1 MDTRD
6 TSDHTDTSVMTLF
19 RKYITLKADY
29 FDKYVMLDTN
39 SGERRPI
46 HRVFDVKTNC
56 PLHFR
61 EQDGAYIV
69 EVIHPSCPDIIYY
82 RYTINVNNYIDLTHL
97 YEKHQKLLESMH
109 VDEDRLHYL
118 RKIEIYNQ
126 RKSKLLA
133 LQSIPA
139 KNPAESIAGIPADL
153 YREEMTQLESEIQAL
168 RDESDEWL
176 QRVKNILTEMDII
189 RDISV
194 EKRQEK
200 YDELNYTQVQYFH
213 LWNQQYTRDIAKDDA
228 YRIKKSLYQ
237 DKAITAGSVVEYN
250 DQWFVVVK
258 GNDGD
263 LSSPIRIKPLHSI
276 HRETEVGEERQQEM
290 SVLLSEVK
298 HHEGHYNK
306 WKQFKFSDRIRV
318 TREYWHEK
326 LVMHGLED
334 TYGIAGESIKSEY
347 PATPGK
353 KPRQIMMEY
362 ILGDCSLDERSNT
375 DAEYEVDAGIPTG
388 PKNKKK
394 RPKKVKVVEVEESE
408 ESEEVTD
415 EESPDTS
422 PDTDEFEESMEE
434 VKEETDEVSV
444 DSIPEDVIEV
454 EEAKESVN
462 DITEKLAELTIG
474 SVKDTSKGK
483 VAPRGRLMIQI
494 PTKSHRNSS
503 PSPVRYSPRH
513 ASQIAPRKSS
523 LKRRDGDAFC
533 VKPEEFKE
541 SQRQL
546 YHKYLEMLYDD
557 REQIMELINDEIPEK
572 AKIFEEDGYT
582 SLDAFPAVKFVYI
595 RGREERQLEEREE
608 EDIDEEGI
616 PEIISEPEMV
626 KELLTEF
633 ENTLRKVYSNSAFV
647 ETVLDEKGK
656 RKKVLDTVSLYHHLI
671 HDDIQCEWNP
681 SPYDSDDEGESDEK
695 KQMKPKKKR
704 VSKKKKAEES
714 E

>member
-19 RKYITLKADY
+19 RKYIILKADY
-29 FDKYVMLDTN
+29 FDKYVMLDTK

-46 HRVFDVKTNC
+46 HRVFDIKTNC

-69 EVIHPSCPDIIYY
+69 EVIHPSCPDIVYY
-82 RYTINVNNYIDLTHL
+82 RYSINVNNYIDLTHL

-153 YREEMTQLESEIQAL
+153 YREEMVQLETEIQEL
-168 RDESDEWL
+168 RDEFDEWL

-200 YDELNYTQVQYFH
+200 YDELNQAQIQYFH
-213 LWNQQYTRDIAKDDA
+213 LWNQQHTRDIAREDA

-237 DKAITAGSVVEYN
+237 DKTITAGSVVEYN

-258 GNDGD
+258 GNDSD

-276 HRETEVGEERQQEM
+276 HRETEVGEERQQEI
-290 SVLLSEVK
+290 SVLPSEVK

-334 TYGIAGESIKSEY
+334 TYGVIGESVKSEY

-362 ILGDCSLDERSNT
+362 ILGDCSLDERST
-375 DAEYEVDAGIPTG
+375 ADADVDVDTEAVSNDA
-388 PKNKKK
+388 KKEKKK
-394 RPKKVKVVEVEESE
+394 SKKTKKAKVKVVEIEEE
-408 ESEEVTD
+408 EE
-415 EESPDTS
+415 EESPEKVNE
-422 PDTDEFEESMEE
+422 PTDDDATE
-434 VKEETDEVSV
+434 DEIAI
-444 DSIPEDVIEV
+444 DSIGDDVIEV
-454 EEAKESVN
+454 EEVKEAEGPID
-462 DITEKLAELTIG
+462 DIDDISKKFSEIVIEETKN
-474 SVKDTSKGK
+474 TSKGK
-483 VAPRGRLMIQI
+483 VAPRGRLMIKI
-494 PTKSHRNSS
+494 PTKSHRNAS

-523 LKRRDGDAFC
+523 LKRRDGDAYC

-541 SQRQL
+541 SQKQL
-546 YHKYLEMLYDD
+546 YQKYLEMLYDD
-557 REQIMELINDEIPEK
+557 REQIMELINEELPEK
-572 AKIFEEDGYT
+572 TKIFEEDGYT
-582 SLDAFPAVKFVYI
+582 SLDAFPAVKFSYI
-595 RGREERQLEEREE
+595 RGREERQMEDRDEDE
-608 EDIDEEGI
+608 EDDEEL

-626 KELLTEF
+626 SELLTEF
-633 ENTLRKVYSNSAFV
+633 ENALRKVYSNSAFV

-681 SPYDSDDEGESDEK
+681 SPDDSDGEEGEDEEK
-695 KQMKPKKKR
+695 KQVKPKKKR
-704 VSKKKKAEES
+704 VAKKKKTEES